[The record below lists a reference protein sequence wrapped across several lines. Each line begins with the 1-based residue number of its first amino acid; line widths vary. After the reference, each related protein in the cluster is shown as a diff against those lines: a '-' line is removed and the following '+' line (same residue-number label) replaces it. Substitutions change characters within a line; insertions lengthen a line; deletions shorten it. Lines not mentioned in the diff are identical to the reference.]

1 MGMLIAIHA
10 PDGQATINI
19 EGDAEFGTSTVD
31 PSCFPASKVL
41 AWNKTQ
47 ISIDRTHGDAGNP
60 GGHLAIHSVLRSAP
74 LSSFILKL
82 SCTAGASMWFRLDG
96 ETRKYTCPANS
107 YRAYPFFGL
116 VGGAVTDNRDELK
129 EVFPLIS
136 DSSPEG

>member
-10 PDGQATINI
+10 PEGQATIAI

-31 PSCFPASKVL
+31 PACFPPCNVT

-47 ISIDRTHGDAGNP
+47 ISVDHTQGDVGNP
-60 GGHLAIHSVLRSAP
+60 GGHLAIHAELRSAP
-74 LSSFILKL
+74 LSKFTLKL

-96 ETRKYTCPANS
+96 ETRKYTCPMNS
-107 YRAYPFFGL
+107 YRLYPFFGL

-129 EVFPLIS
+129 EVFPLVA
-136 DSSPEG
+136 DSEEA